1 MAKKWRAPTSGNA
14 GSGLLRVSRKKAPLA
29 GLIFAILLA
38 GLLVAMT
45 MPLFSKRPIENPLER
60 RQRELRE
67 CQAGLEHAR
76 SAKDSVR
83 VERRILEMPSRT
95 GDRGL
100 MCGEL
105 LRLARPR

>member
-1 MAKKWRAPTSGNA
+1 MAKKWRAPASRNA
-14 GSGLLRVSRKKAPLA
+14 GSRLLRGSRKKAPLA

-38 GLLVAMT
+38 GLLVAVT
-45 MPLFSKRPIENPLER
+45 VPLFSRRAIENPLEQ

-67 CQAGLEHAR
+67 CQTGLEQAR

-83 VERRILEMPSRT
+83 VERRILEMPGMN

-100 MCGEL
+100 TCEEL
-105 LRLARPR
+105 LKRAPRR